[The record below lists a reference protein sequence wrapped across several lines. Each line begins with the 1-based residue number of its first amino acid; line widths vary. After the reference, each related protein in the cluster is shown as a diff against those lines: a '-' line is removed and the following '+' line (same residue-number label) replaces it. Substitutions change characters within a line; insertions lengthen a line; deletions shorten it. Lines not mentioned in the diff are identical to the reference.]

1 MQVQTET
8 SFCAPETGAQQPL
21 RTRAEA
27 TKPTAPFGLQS
38 TWLHFAN
45 ELEVRRLAK
54 LHMRIERK
62 KASLNELV
70 GQRQTIMRRCIR
82 RMRRADGKN

>member
-1 MQVQTET
+1 MQIQTET
-8 SFCAPETGAQQPL
+8 PICTPEAGTQQPHM
-21 RTRAEA
+21 AGSDDK
-27 TKPTAPFGLQS
+27 KPAAPFGLRA

-45 ELEVRRLAK
+45 ELEIRRLAK

-62 KASLNELV
+62 RASLAELV

-82 RMRRADGKN
+82 RMRRAGGKN